1 MRIQL
6 PELSLVVLIGA
17 SGSGKS
23 TFAAKHFRPTE
34 ILSSDFFRGLVA
46 DDPNDQGA
54 TKDAFDALHFIA
66 RKRLAAG
73 RLAVIDA
80 TNVQPDARRPL
91 IELAREFHV
100 IPVAIILNLPTR
112 VCEARNQSR
121 PERDFGR
128 HVVQTS
134 CTSRFS
140 FGARLPSSGAPFGGS
155 RVRASATSTRSSPRR
170 TWRPRRSSGCR
181 SGWTERTITA
191 RST

>member
-1 MRIQL
+1 MIRI
-6 PELSLVVLIGA
+6 VLIGA

-80 TNVQPDARRPL
+80 TLNVVHFRIPRDDRARSQIIIVMISVSVIKVKMIIMVKKISTAQPNFADNAWRGRNSHRR
-91 IELAREFHV
+91 R
-100 IPVAIILNLPTR
+100 
-112 VCEARNQSR
+112 EART
-121 PERDFGR
+121 RDQR
-128 HVVQTS
+128 
-134 CTSRFS
+134 
-140 FGARLPSSGAPFGGS
+140 
-155 RVRASATSTRSSPRR
+155 
-170 TWRPRRSSGCR
+170 
-181 SGWTERTITA
+181 
-191 RST
+191 